1 MTRRE
6 AEAILDAELLKH
18 GLPRKVWYRTIYL
31 HSEHWK
37 TLRLHAL
44 DHHGRK
50 CHNCQSTR
58 FLDVHHLRY
67 SSIYD
72 VTVDDL
78 QILCRPCHDKT
89 HEKAV
94 PCTQKPKK
102 QPKTARKKA
111 KKKQK
116 RTKRGPSP
124 AFNRT
129 PKDPSRQW
137 ARDLDAALFHG
148 KKSRLELLSQ
158 AIAEHGHKMRPGEL
172 KSHKREVKRLTRLSR
187 SPPVKKQSLL
197 YYW

>member
-50 CHNCQSTR
+50 CHNCPSTR

-78 QILCRPCHDKT
+78 QILCRTCHDKEHAPT
-89 HEKAV
+89 KH
-94 PCTQKPKK
+94 
-102 QPKTARKKA
+102 PKTKAKLKKSTRKPTLGRKVGKATKRTFHGTQEEQLAQIRNLLANSQGLTTGDFASLTKKKRRILRRMKSLRKALRKK
-111 KKKQK
+111 
-116 RTKRGPSP
+116 
-124 AFNRT
+124 
-129 PKDPSRQW
+129 
-137 ARDLDAALFHG
+137 
-148 KKSRLELLSQ
+148 
-158 AIAEHGHKMRPGEL
+158 
-172 KSHKREVKRLTRLSR
+172 
-187 SPPVKKQSLL
+187 
-197 YYW
+197 